1 MSATPKQVKEII
13 KSGKNPAYF
22 MAKYVKIQHPN
33 RGLIQF
39 SLYEFQ
45 KESLDEFRENRFN
58 VILKSRQLGLST
70 LVAAYALWM
79 AIFQRDKNILIIATK
94 LAVAVNFIRKV
105 KTMLRSLPKW
115 LILPQLVADNRQTLE
130 FNNGSIIKAIPTSE
144 DAGRSEALS
153 LLIIDEAAFV
163 KNFDTLWMGLYPTL
177 STGGE
182 AIILSTPN
190 GVGGQYHKL
199 YTDAVLGENE
209 FNPIK
214 LPWDVHPERGEEW
227 FSTET
232 KNISKRQIAQ
242 ELLCDFVS
250 SGETFLQTESLDWI
264 RDLVRDPKDKWFD
277 DRNMWIWE
285 YPLSSHKYVISADVS
300 RGDAKDY
307 STFHVIDTTTDEV
320 VAEYKGKVPPDR
332 FGELLDEAGKKY
344 YNALVCPENNTF
356 GYTTAMKLKELSYP
370 NLYYETSKGFL
381 IGNYTPVHD
390 SKIPGFSTQG
400 KSRIQILSKLEEVL
414 RNRAVRVYSSRL
426 YDELKTFIWKG
437 HKAQAQK
444 SANDDL
450 VMALAIGVWLYDAG
464 GNYSKHSETL
474 NAALLKGMSVTNR
487 KYDTS
492 NDPSKSTTSPYVNP
506 FSVIKQEDYE
516 KLQKSDPRMPNAN
529 FDWLI
534 DKNNK

>member
-232 KNISKRQIAQ
+232 KNMSKRQIAQ